1 MSEEGPPK
9 KADVISIDTIRE
21 KKEHDEIRRQLEA
34 ALGMKLS
41 ISELEKRLTLTEGID
56 LAKEFLTEIG
66 KEDLNKGLVDAQR
79 KNFDEASTSNILHI
93 LNLALMSR
101 GRFKREV
108 IAAAAESLLARF
120 PDEPEPPRAA

>member
-41 ISELEKRLTLTEGID
+41 ISELERRVTLTEGID